1 MARKTMAERYA
12 AQRSRGGSRR
22 RSLPRLSDT
31 APRLSDTA
39 LLEQEPEVA
48 EESDEDDEE
57 AAPAAVAAARRP
69 AARRTASHH
78 VAEMTAA
85 AAALSRVDYHYVIKD
100 LRRIAITAVAMLILL
115 VVLNIAV
122 QALIH

>member
-1 MARKTMAERYA
+1 MAERYA

-57 AAPAAVAAARRP
+57 AAVAAARRP

>member
-1 MARKTMAERYA
+1 MAERYA

-31 APRLSDTA
+31 A
-39 LLEQEPEVA
+39 LLEQDLEGG

-57 AAPAAVAAARRP
+57 ATVPAGAVATARRP
-69 AARRTASHH
+69 VAPRRTASHH

-85 AAALSRVDYHYVIKD
+85 AAALTRVDYHYVIKD

-122 QALIH
+122 EALVH

>member
-1 MARKTMAERYA
+1 MAERYA

-31 APRLSDTA
+31 A
-39 LLEQEPEVA
+39 LLDQEPEVG
-48 EESDEDDEE
+48 EDGDEDDEG
-57 AAPAAVAAARRP
+57 APASAVATTRRP
-69 AARRTASHH
+69 AVRRTASHH
-78 VAEMTAA
+78 VAEMTAT

-100 LRRIAITAVAMLILL
+100 LRRIAVTAVAMLILL

-122 QALIH
+122 EALIH